1 MADAKSDI
9 SPALEKELTLIQS
22 GDEKQAEETVLQAV
36 RDADAKHGAGSP
48 ELARAYHDLGSVLM
62 QLGRYG
68 AAVEAFKGACD
79 GPVPTDPTARQDRL
93 TYQTNLGLALQF
105 ADKFDDAEKVLR
117 ENLDA
122 RKEVYGPDHV
132 GYAFGQEALA
142 DLLLRQKKANDAL
155 ELLNPAVATFLKI
168 RHPRIAHAIALRAEA
183 LRANDRP
190 EPPFAG
196 LDPLPDQIIAEIA
209 QTALSRVNLIDPA
222 LSRMV
227 LGDLDD
233 LLTKRFGDS
242 HPLLLRLVNAQADL
256 ETEQGKAGDA
266 RLRERAVR
274 RAMTLCDRLNQPKD
288 AFKAVLALAQSQ

>member
-1 MADAKSDI
+1 
-9 SPALEKELTLIQS
+9 
-22 GDEKQAEETVLQAV
+22 
-36 RDADAKHGAGSP
+36 RHGAGSP

-68 AAVEAFKGACD
+68 AAVEAFKGACE
-79 GPVPTDPTARQDRL
+79 GPVPTDATARQDRL

-122 RKEVYGPDHV
+122 RKEVYGADHV

-155 ELLNPAVATFLKI
+155 ELLNPAVGTFLKQ
-168 RHPRIAHAIALRAEA
+168 RHPRVAHAIA
-183 LRANDRP
+183 
-190 EPPFAG
+190 
-196 LDPLPDQIIAEIA
+196 EIG
-209 QTALSRVNLIDPA
+209 QTALSRVNLIDPT

-227 LGDLDD
+227 LGDLDE

-242 HPLLLRLVNAQADL
+242 HPLIL
-256 ETEQGKAGDA
+256 
-266 RLRERAVR
+266 
-274 RAMTLCDRLNQPKD
+274 
-288 AFKAVLALAQSQ
+288 